1 MAQEIE
7 LAELDVRYESYR
19 MRNPALEK
27 RLLASI
33 MQRGIEQALEGTA
46 CGENKI
52 LLNGFKR
59 RRCALRLGLH
69 SVPYVGLAEDEA
81 GAILHLL
88 RVSNQSALS
97 LLEQARFIAQL
108 RRLEKLSITDIAEQ
122 LSRSK
127 SWVSMRL
134 GLLEEMSARVRE
146 EIFAGRFPVYCYMY
160 TLRPFMRLNQAG
172 KQEAEE
178 FVLAVSG
185 QKLSVREIE
194 QLAHG
199 YFRGPQS
206 MRAMI
211 QNGHAGEVLAWM
223 KQVPQDVEGCSERE
237 RILLGDLELVQKYMR
252 RVMGKS
258 LDPQLK
264 SSAFCAQAHL
274 LTAGILSRQRAFW
287 DSVRQLHDRSGQ
299 AQSGV
304 PAPPV
309 WNEPARDCAA
319 SPSQS

>member
-7 LAELDVRYESYR
+7 LAELDVRYENYR
-19 MRNPALEK
+19 MKNPALEK

-33 MQRGIEQALEGTA
+33 AQRGIEQALEGA
-46 CGENKI
+46 ASGERKI

-69 SVPYVGLAEDEA
+69 HVPYVAMGDDEA
-81 GAILHLL
+81 GAILNLL
-88 RVSNQSALS
+88 RVANQSALT
-97 LLEQARFIAQL
+97 LLEQARFIEQL
-108 RRLEKLSITDIAEQ
+108 RQLEKMSVADIAEQ
-122 LSRSK
+122 LWRSK

-134 GLLEEMSARVRE
+134 GLLEEMSLRLQE
-146 EIFAGRFPVYCYMY
+146 EIFAGRFPMYSYMY
-160 TLRPFMRLNQAG
+160 TLRPFMRLNRVG
-172 KQEAEE
+172 KQELEE

-206 MRAMI
+206 MREMI

-223 KQVPQDVEGCSERE
+223 RQIPPDAEGCNEFERK
-237 RILLGDLELVQKYMR
+237 LLRDLEIVHKYMQ

-258 LDPQLK
+258 LHPKLQ
-264 SSAFCAQAHL
+264 SPAFYAQAHL
-274 LTAGILSRQRAFW
+274 LTAGILNRQRAFF
-287 DSVRQLHDRSGQ
+287 DSVRRMHDRSGQ

-304 PAPPV
+304 SAPPG
-309 WNEPARDCAA
+309 WHEPAGDR
-319 SPSQS
+319 SPSSPQS

>member
-1 MAQEIE
+1 MGQEIE

-19 MRNPALEK
+19 MRNPAVEK

-33 MQRGIEQALEGTA
+33 LERGIEQALEGTA
-46 CGENKI
+46 CGEKKI

-69 SVPYVGLAEDEA
+69 CVPYVSLGEDEA

-88 RVSNQSALS
+88 RLSNQWALS
-97 LLEQARFIAQL
+97 LLEQARFIDQL
-108 RRLEKLSITDIAEQ
+108 RRLEKMSVADIADQ

-127 SWVSMRL
+127 SWVSLRL
-134 GLLEEMSARVRE
+134 GLLEEMSPRVQE
-146 EIFAGRFPVYCYMY
+146 EIFAGRFPVYPYMY
-160 TLRPFMRLNQAG
+160 ILRPFMRLNRAG
-172 KQEAEE
+172 KHEVEE

-185 QKLSVREIE
+185 QKMSVREIE
-194 QLAHG
+194 QLAYG

-206 MRAMI
+206 MREMI
-211 QNGHAGEVLAWM
+211 QNGHAGEILAWM
-223 KQVPQDVEGCSERE
+223 KQVPQDAEGCSERE
-237 RILLGDLELVQKYMR
+237 RILLRDLELVEKYMR

-258 LDPQLK
+258 LDRKLK
-264 SSAFCAQAHL
+264 SAAFCAQAHL
-274 LTAGILSRQRAFW
+274 LTAGILSRQTAFF

-304 PAPPV
+304 PAPSG
-309 WNEPARDCAA
+309 WNEPARDC
-319 SPSQS
+319 SPSPPQP

>member
-1 MAQEIE
+1 MTQEIE
-7 LAELDVRYESYR
+7 LAELDVRYENYR

-33 MQRGIEQALEGTA
+33 MERGIEQALEGTDS
-46 CGENKI
+46 GEVKI

-69 SVPYVGLAEDEA
+69 GVPYVSLGDDEA

-88 RVSNQSALS
+88 RLSNQSALS
-97 LLEQARFIAQL
+97 LLEQARFIDQL
-108 RRLEKLSITDIAEQ
+108 RRLENLSVGDIAEQ

-134 GLLEEMSARVRE
+134 GLLEEMSPRVQE
-146 EIFAGRFPVYCYMY
+146 EIFAGRFPVYAYMY
-160 TLRPFMRLNQAG
+160 TLRSFMRLNRVG
-172 KQEAEE
+172 KQEVEE

-194 QLAHG
+194 QLAYG

-206 MRAMI
+206 MREMI

-223 KQVPQDVEGCSERE
+223 RQVPQDAEGCSERE
-237 RILLGDLELVQKYMR
+237 RILLRDLEVLQKYML

-258 LDPQLK
+258 LDPKLT
-264 SSAFCAQAHL
+264 SPAFCSQAHL
-274 LTAGILSRQRAFW
+274 LTAGILNRQRAFF
-287 DSVRQLHDRSGQ
+287 DSVRRLHDRSGQ

-304 PAPPV
+304 SAAPQ
-309 WNEPARDCAA
+309 WHEPAGDCSS
-319 SPSQS
+319 SPPQS

>member
-7 LAELDVRYESYR
+7 LAELDVRYEGHR
-19 MRNPALEK
+19 MKNPAVEN
-27 RLLASI
+27 RLLVSI
-33 MQRGIEQALEGTA
+33 RQRGIEQALEGTA

-69 SVPYVGLAEDEA
+69 CVPYVSLAEDEA
-81 GAILHLL
+81 GGILHLL
-88 RVSNQSALS
+88 RVSNQSVLS
-97 LLEQARFIAQL
+97 LLEQARFIDQL
-108 RRLEKLSITDIAEQ
+108 RRLENMSVADIAEQ

-134 GLLEEMSARVRE
+134 GLLEEMTPRVQE
-146 EIFAGRFPVYCYMY
+146 EIFAGRFPVYSYMY
-160 TLRPFMRLNQAG
+160 TLRPFMRLNRAD
-172 KQEAEE
+172 KQEVEE

-185 QKLSVREIE
+185 QKLSVREME

-206 MRAMI
+206 MREMI
-211 QNGHAGEVLAWM
+211 QKGHADEVLAWM
-223 KQVPQDVEGCSERE
+223 KQVPQHAEGCTERE
-237 RILLGDLELVQKYMR
+237 RILLRDLELVQKYMR

-264 SSAFCAQAHL
+264 SPAFCAQAHL
-274 LTAGILSRQRAFW
+274 LAAGILSRQRAFF

-304 PAPPV
+304 PAPPG
-309 WNEPARDCAA
+309 WNESARDC
-319 SPSQS
+319 SPSALQS

>member
-1 MAQEIE
+1 MGQEIE

-19 MRNPALEK
+19 MKNPALEK

-33 MQRGIEQALEGTA
+33 MQRGIEQALEGA
-46 CGENKI
+46 ASGEVKI

-59 RRCALRLGLH
+59 RRCALRLGIH
-69 SVPYVGLAEDEA
+69 RVPYVLLGEDEA
-81 GAILHLL
+81 DAILNLL

-97 LLEQARFIAQL
+97 LLEQARFIDQL
-108 RRLEKLSITDIAEQ
+108 RRLEKMSVADIAEQ

-127 SWVSMRL
+127 SWVGMRL
-134 GLLEEMSARVRE
+134 GLLEEMSPRVQE
-146 EIFAGRFPVYCYMY
+146 EIFAGRFPVYSFMY
-160 TLRPFMRLNQAG
+160 TLRPFMRLNQVG
-172 KQEAEE
+172 KQEVEE

-206 MRAMI
+206 MREMI

-223 KQVPQDVEGCSERE
+223 RQVPQDAEGCSAWE
-237 RILLGDLELVQKYMR
+237 RILLRDLEVVQKYMQ

-258 LDPQLK
+258 LNPKLK
-264 SSAFCAQAHL
+264 SPAFLAQAHL
-274 LTAGILSRQRAFW
+274 LTAGILHRQRAFF
-287 DSVRQLHDRSGQ
+287 DSVRRLHDRSGQ
-299 AQSGV
+299 AQSGIST
-304 PAPPV
+304 PPG
-309 WNEPARDCAA
+309 WHEPAGDR
-319 SPSQS
+319 SPSAPQS

>member
-1 MAQEIE
+1 MGQEIE

-19 MRNPALEK
+19 MRSPALEK

-33 MQRGIEQALEGTA
+33 AQRGIEQALEGTA
-46 CGENKI
+46 SGERKI

-69 SVPYVGLAEDEA
+69 HVPYVSLGDDEA
-81 GAILHLL
+81 GAILNLL
-88 RVSNQSALS
+88 RLCNQCALS
-97 LLEQARFIAQL
+97 LLEQARFIDEL
-108 RRLEKLSITDIAEQ
+108 RRLEKMSVGDIAEQ
-122 LSRSK
+122 LGRSK

-134 GLLEEMSARVRE
+134 GLLEEMSRRVQE
-146 EIFAGRFPVYCYMY
+146 EIFAGRFPLYPYMY
-160 TLRPFMRLNQAG
+160 ILRPFMRLNRTG
-172 KQEAEE
+172 KQEVEE

-185 QKLSVREIE
+185 QKLGVREIE

-206 MRAMI
+206 MREMI

-223 KQVPQDVEGCSERE
+223 RQLPQDAEGCSERE
-237 RILLGDLELVQKYMR
+237 RILLRDLELVQKYMQ

-258 LDPQLK
+258 LDPKLK
-264 SSAFCAQAHL
+264 SPAFCAQAHL
-274 LTAGILSRQRAFW
+274 LTAGIRNRQHAFF
-287 DSVRQLHDRSGQ
+287 DTVRQLHDRSGQ

-304 PAPPV
+304 SAPPG
-309 WNEPARDCAA
+309 WHEPARDC
-319 SPSQS
+319 SPSPLQS

>member
-1 MAQEIE
+1 MAEEIE

-19 MRNPALEK
+19 MKNPALEK

-33 MQRGIEQALEGTA
+33 LQRGIEQALEGTT
-46 CGENKI
+46 CGQSKV

-59 RRCALRLGLH
+59 RRCALRVGLH
-69 SVPYVGLAEDEA
+69 SVPYVSLGEDEA
-81 GAILHLL
+81 GGILQLL
-88 RVSNQSALS
+88 RLSNQSTLS
-97 LLEQARFIAQL
+97 LLEQARFIDQL
-108 RRLEKLSITDIAEQ
+108 RQLEKLSVADIAEQ

-134 GLLEEMSARVRE
+134 GLLEEMSPRVQQ
-146 EIFAGRFPVYCYMY
+146 EIFAARFPMYSYMY
-160 TLRPFMRLNQAG
+160 TLRPFMRLNRAC
-172 KQEAEE
+172 KQEVEE

-199 YFRGPQS
+199 YFRGPDS
-206 MRAMI
+206 MREMI

-223 KQVPQDVEGCSERE
+223 KQVPQDAEGCSERE
-237 RILLGDLELVQKYMR
+237 RIVLRDLEVVQKYMR

-258 LDPQLK
+258 LDSQLK
-264 SSAFCAQAHL
+264 SLAFCAQAHL
-274 LTAGILSRQRAFW
+274 LTAGILSRQRAFF

-299 AQSGV
+299 TQSGV
-304 PAPPV
+304 PSPPG
-309 WNEPARDCAA
+309 WNEPARDCSS
-319 SPSQS
+319 SPPQS

>member
-1 MAQEIE
+1 MGQEIE

-19 MRNPALEK
+19 MRSPALEK

-33 MQRGIEQALEGTA
+33 AQRGIEQALEGTVSSE
-46 CGENKI
+46 GKI

-69 SVPYVGLAEDEA
+69 HVPYVSLGEEAA
-81 GAILHLL
+81 GAILNLL

-97 LLEQARFIAQL
+97 LLEQARFIDEL
-108 RRLEKLSITDIAEQ
+108 RRLEKMSVGDIAEQ

-134 GLLEEMSARVRE
+134 GLLEEMSPRVQE
-146 EIFAGRFPVYCYMY
+146 EIFAGRFPLYPYMY
-160 TLRPFMRLNQAG
+160 TLRPFMRLNRTG
-172 KQEAEE
+172 KQELEE
-178 FVLAVSG
+178 FVLAISG
-185 QKLSVREIE
+185 QNLSVREIE

-206 MRAMI
+206 MREMI

-223 KQVPQDVEGCSERE
+223 RQLPQDAEGCSERE
-237 RILLGDLELVQKYMR
+237 RILLRDLELVQKYIQ

-258 LDPQLK
+258 LDPKLK
-264 SSAFCAQAHL
+264 SPAFCAQAHL
-274 LTAGILSRQRAFW
+274 LTAGILNRQRAFF
-287 DSVRQLHDRSGQ
+287 DTVRQLHDRSGQ

-304 PAPPV
+304 SAAPG
-309 WNEPARDCAA
+309 WHEPAGDC
-319 SPSQS
+319 SPSSPQS